1 LLIVLQLKLK
11 QLLRR
16 LSQGRILYLPIIIG
30 HTKEKGNGQI
40 KIAFVGT
47 TSVDTK
53 PVLDWGRGISKKT
66 SIWGDATY
74 SNFVNLDK
82 YLDKLRR

>member
-1 LLIVLQLKLK
+1 M
-11 QLLRR
+11 
-16 LSQGRILYLPIIIG
+16 
-30 HTKEKGNGQI
+30 
-40 KIAFVGT
+40 
-47 TSVDTK
+47 DTK